1 MEKKKVIDYVIF
13 GVLCLGIVLV
23 TVSLFLPFVAVESFT
38 VSSLKEI
45 FTNVGQKLSFDDK
58 LVVAQGACELIFLL
72 GGLIGFVIGLVFSI
86 INAVKFLK
94 GQEKLKTASYIS
106 TVLVPTLSYVL
117 IFFCYGDYD
126 EYSLGIGTII
136 AFSALLIVTVAGI
149 VYRTVEFTQKDK
161 SALVPMILSG
171 LAIFVSVFSLY
182 FAAYSKYIVT
192 SDGVERSINGFAFFL
207 ENMVK
212 FGKAFSAHVGSKFTA
227 PYIIGVFGLLFVMV
241 ISCAIPSLACSLDNA
256 GSKKKPKPIS
266 PKTVAAQMIV
276 FPIIVAVFM
285 MVGFLGVL
293 GTCSATN
300 YGGAAYSFGFNSYS
314 IIFLVFCGVSL
325 VLAIAARITA
335 KKSY

>member
-23 TVSLFLPFVAVESFT
+23 TISLFLPFVAVESFT

-45 FTNVGQKLSFDDK
+45 FANVGQKLSFDDK

-86 INAVKFLK
+86 INIVKFLK
-94 GQEKLKTASYIS
+94 GKGQLKTASYIS

-117 IFFCYGDYD
+117 IFFCYSDY

-171 LAIFVSVFSLY
+171 LAIFVSLFSLY
-182 FAAYSKYIVT
+182 FVAYSKYIVT
-192 SDGVERSINGFAFFL
+192 SDGVERSVNGFAFFL
-207 ENMVK
+207 EDMVIL
-212 FGKAFSAHVGSKFTA
+212 GKAISAHAGSKFTA
-227 PYIIGVFGLLFVMV
+227 PYIIGVFGLFFAMV
-241 ISCAIPSLACSLDNA
+241 VSCAIPSLACSLDNA

-276 FPIIVAVFM
+276 FPIITAVFM
-285 MVGFLGVL
+285 IVGFLGVL
-293 GTCSATN
+293 GTYSATN
-300 YGGAAYSFGFNSYS
+300 YGGAELSFGFNSYS

-335 KKSY
+335 RKSC